1 MNILQVTR
9 SMRVPQL
16 VKISNV
22 VDLVRVKGY
31 KIHKCPQVMKLQI
44 NNHNVKAYK
53 NYEQIQLV
61 KLLDV
66 VRLDTAVKGN
76 KKHV

>member
-31 KIHKCPQVMKLQI
+31 KIHMCPQVVKLQI

-53 NYEQIQLV
+53 NYEQIPTGKITRCAWPGYCCDRVQEI
-61 KLLDV
+61 
-66 VRLDTAVKGN
+66 
-76 KKHV
+76 